1 MSVTTIHQPVAS
13 PKAVTVQ
20 HDFWNATPDGDKLFS
35 VRGGI
40 PLGDAFDQLSLL
52 LSASQSAVEE
62 ARVAISAGEVPQS
75 HWAASHMLEF
85 SYALVQSM
93 HQGVIDH
100 EKR

>member
-1 MSVTTIHQPVAS
+1 MSVTPLHPLVTRPNA
-13 PKAVTVQ
+13 ATVQ
-20 HDFWNATPDGDKLFS
+20 YDFWNATPDGDKLFS

-52 LSASQSAVEE
+52 IAASQSAVEE
-62 ARVAISAGEVPQS
+62 ARVSISAGEVPQS

-93 HQGVIDH
+93 HQGVMNH

>member
-1 MSVTTIHQPVAS
+1 MTVTTIHQSAPS

-52 LSASQSAVEE
+52 IATSQSAIE
-62 ARVAISAGEVPQS
+62 AARLAVSTEDVPQG
-75 HWAASHMLEF
+75 HWAATHLLEF

>member
-1 MSVTTIHQPVAS
+1 MSDTTINQSEAS
-13 PKAVTVQ
+13 PKPVTVQ
-20 HDFWNATPDGDKLFS
+20 HDFWSATTSGDKLFS

-52 LSASQSAVEE
+52 IATSQSAIE
-62 ARVAISAGEVPQS
+62 AARLAASSEDVPQG
-75 HWAASHMLEF
+75 HWAATHLLEF